1 MQAIQESIQ
10 STTILSPNASRLYRI
25 RKTVATMLRKR
36 GFVVPENI
44 LNQKPED
51 FKAEFCHGGDSEPS
65 RDQLSL
71 LCLDSN
77 QEDKIYVFF
86 PEGDLGMAQIKL
98 CVFAAVC
105 ALEVGFTPF
114 SSLPPPP
121 PLRFLA

>member
-10 STTILSPNASRLYRI
+10 STTILTPNASRLYRI

-98 CVFAAVC
+98 CVC
-105 ALEVGFTPF
+105 ANPRA
-114 SSLPPPP
+114 SLAQPS
-121 PLRFLA
+121 LFLA